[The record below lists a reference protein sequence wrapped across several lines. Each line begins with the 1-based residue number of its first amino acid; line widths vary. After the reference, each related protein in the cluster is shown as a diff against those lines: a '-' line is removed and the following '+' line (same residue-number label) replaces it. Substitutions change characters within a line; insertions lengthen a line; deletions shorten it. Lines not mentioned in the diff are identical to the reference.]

1 MTTTHPTP
9 ATESRESASILPL
22 FIGLMIT
29 MLLASLNNTVLASA
43 LPTIV
48 GELHGVEHLTWVVTA
63 YILASTITMP
73 IYGKLSDLLGR
84 KPLLIAAIL
93 IFVGGSVV
101 GGLADDMTSLI
112 VARAVQGLGGG
123 GLIILAQA
131 AIADVVPARERG
143 KYMGIMGGV
152 FAFSSVAGPLLGG
165 WLTEGPGWRWAFWI
179 NIPLGVL
186 ALAATVFFL
195 HLPKR
200 ELVSRPRLDYLGMVF
215 MTVAT
220 SALVLV
226 GTWGG
231 SQFEWAS
238 PQIIGLGIAAVVS
251 AALFVF
257 VESKASQPI
266 IPLALFKSRNFTLT
280 TIAGLVMSVPMF
292 GVIGY
297 MPTYLQMAGGVTAT
311 EAGLLM
317 IPMMGGLLLTSI
329 VTGQIIS
336 KTGRYKII
344 PIIGALILATGL
356 ALLGTVHGASSMI
369 LICVFLG
376 VIGIGL
382 GASLQILTLIA
393 QNSFPL
399 AMVGTA
405 TASSNYFRQVGATL
419 GSAVVGSVFSMRLLD
434 LIAQKLPGG
443 TGAGDGTSSLTPAI
457 VAGLPDAVRLPIIE
471 AYNEAL
477 VPLFLWMVPLA
488 VVSAIILCFVVEKP
502 LATQI
507 EQEIPAQSVGEGQ
520 VSPIDLVD
528 ADAGASEGADSD
540 PSALTGT
547 GARRS

>member
-1 MTTTHPTP
+1 MTTTMT
-9 ATESRESASILPL
+9 ALSTESKTAKSIVPL

-29 MLLASLNNTVLASA
+29 MLLAALNNTVLASA

-93 IFVGGSVV
+93 IFIGGSIV
-101 GGLADDMTSLI
+101 GGLATDMTSLI
-112 VARAVQGLGGG
+112 VARAIQGLGGG
-123 GLIILAQA
+123 GLIVLAQA
-131 AIADVVPARERG
+131 AIAGVVPARERG

-165 WLTEGPGWRWAFWI
+165 WLTEGPGWRWSFWV
-179 NIPLGVL
+179 NLPLGAV
-186 ALAATVFFL
+186 ALLTTILFL

-200 ELVSRPRLDYLGMVF
+200 ALNSRPRLDYLGMAL
-215 MTVAT
+215 MTIAT

-231 SQFEWAS
+231 SQFEWLS
-238 PQIIGLGIAAVVS
+238 PQIIGLATTAILA

-266 IPLALFKSRNFTLT
+266 IPLALFKDRNFTLT
-280 TIAGLVMSVPMF
+280 TIAGLVMSIPMF

-317 IPMMGGLLLTSI
+317 IPMMGGLLLTS
-329 VTGQIIS
+329 VLTGQIIS

-344 PIIGALILATGL
+344 PILGAVVLAVGLLLLSFVQPTGPL
-356 ALLGTVHGASSMI
+356 Y
-369 LICVFLG
+369 LICIYLG

-393 QNSFPL
+393 QNSFPV

-434 LIAQKLPGG
+434 LIAAKLPAG

-457 VAGLPDAVRLPIIE
+457 VAELPDAVRIPIIE

-477 VPLFLWMVPLA
+477 VPLFLWMAPLA
-488 VVSAIILCFVVEKP
+488 IISAIILLFVVEKP
-502 LATQI
+502 LATQV
-507 EQEIPAQSVGEGQ
+507 EREIPSQSVGEGQ
-520 VSPIDLVD
+520 VAPMDLVD
-528 ADAGASEGADSD
+528 DSVTGLDDDAQVGERVG
-540 PSALTGT
+540 SAPG
-547 GARRS
+547 R

>member
-1 MTTTHPTP
+1 MTAVSTKSKT
-9 ATESRESASILPL
+9 AQSIIPL

-93 IFVGGSVV
+93 IFIGGSVV
-101 GGLADDMTSLI
+101 GALATDMTSLI
-112 VARAVQGLGGG
+112 VARAIQGLGGG

-165 WLTEGPGWRWAFWI
+165 WLTEGPGWRWSFWI
-179 NIPLGVL
+179 NLPLGVL
-186 ALAATVFFL
+186 ALLATIFFL

-200 ELVSRPRLDYLGMVF
+200 ELSVRPRLDYSGMAL
-215 MTVAT
+215 MTIAT

-231 SQFEWAS
+231 SQFEWVS
-238 PQIIGLGIAAVVS
+238 PQIIGLAVAAILS

-266 IPLALFKSRNFTLT
+266 IPLALFKDRNFTLT
-280 TIAGLVMSVPMF
+280 TIAGLVMSIPMF

-317 IPMMGGLLLTSI
+317 IPMMGGLLLTS
-329 VTGQIIS
+329 VLTGQIIS

-344 PIIGALILATGL
+344 PIIGAVVLAAGL
-356 ALLGTVHGASSMI
+356 VLLATVHGASSMVLVCI
-369 LICVFLG
+369 YLG

-393 QNSFPL
+393 QNSFPV

-434 LIAQKLPGG
+434 LIAAKLPEG

-457 VAGLPDAVRLPIIE
+457 VAGLPDAVRTPIIE

-477 VPLFLWMVPLA
+477 IPLFLWMAPLA
-488 VVSAIILCFVVEKP
+488 LISALILWFVVEKP
-502 LATQI
+502 LATQV
-507 EQEIPAQSVGEGQ
+507 EREIPAQSVGEGQ
-520 VSPIDLVD
+520 VAPMDLSD
-528 ADAGASEGADSD
+528 SEPGSSVLSESTA
-540 PSALTGT
+540 
-547 GARRS
+547 ARS

>member
-1 MTTTHPTP
+1 MT
-9 ATESRESASILPL
+9 AVSTESKTAKSIIPL

-93 IFVGGSVV
+93 IFIGGSVV
-101 GGLADDMTSLI
+101 GGLATDMTSLI
-112 VARAVQGLGGG
+112 AARAIQGLGGG

-165 WLTEGPGWRWAFWI
+165 WLTEGPGWRWSFWI
-179 NIPLGVL
+179 NLPLGAV
-186 ALAATVFFL
+186 ALVATILFL

-200 ELVSRPRLDYLGMVF
+200 QLSSRPRLDYLGMAL
-215 MTVAT
+215 MTIAT

-238 PQIIGLGIAAVVS
+238 PQIIGLGIAAILA

-266 IPLALFKSRNFTLT
+266 IPLALFKDRNFTLT
-280 TIAGLVMSVPMF
+280 TIAGLVMSIPMF

-317 IPMMGGLLLTSI
+317 IPMMGGLLLTS
-329 VTGQIIS
+329 VLTGQIIS

-344 PIIGALILATGL
+344 PIMGAVILAAGL
-356 ALLGTVHGASSMI
+356 VLMGTVHSTSSMI
-369 LICVFLG
+369 FICIYLG
-376 VIGIGL
+376 VIGVGL

-393 QNSFPL
+393 QNSFPV

-434 LIAQKLPGG
+434 LIASKLPEG

-457 VAGLPDAVRLPIIE
+457 VAGLPDAVRIPIIE

-477 VPLFLWMVPLA
+477 VPLFLWMAPLA
-488 VVSAIILCFVVEKP
+488 LISAIILFFVVEKP
-502 LATQI
+502 LATQV
-507 EQEIPAQSVGEGQ
+507 EREIPAQSVGEGQ
-520 VSPIDLVD
+520 VAPMDLVD
-528 ADAGASEGADSD
+528 NSDAEKEEGLRADADERAGAAPG
-540 PSALTGT
+540 
-547 GARRS
+547 R